1 MSTQLGK
8 KYEKTNKRNTTDGNK
23 RNTTD
28 GNKRK
33 TTVRNEGRTKNKT
46 RSTGTGK
53 KPTTNS
59 NKSKRK
65 ISGIRRLEA
74 IFYAG
79 VVALTV
85 LASSKVNSLINNTVT
100 VVKDADGN
108 IGIQNGENVRFID
121 LITGNTVEEKADGNI
136 KEIATINVKDLPD
149 TVYAIN
155 KPNTLV
161 INDKGEVVTELNEG
175 DRFLGSEK
183 PIEKDNKNYFKIF
196 TENGLVYVPAE
207 KVRIIEYDS
216 PINQYNTYKTTGNN
230 QDKHPIYAQMDGK
243 EVLRYIPGGEE
254 VQIVVSDKIE
264 EISIDSIISSDRMRI
279 TWSQE
284 NEAVR
289 GFMSLEDLVPD
300 LEEDSSKVKKDESET
315 AISSINEENTVEGVS
330 FQSKDYYEIGE
341 KAFNGDKDA
350 QEKIIKVLA
359 IWSILASERIR
370 TSNSKLMNSEL
381 KDDVTI
387 GHLKPSIVIAS
398 AIVESGLLYDGMSE
412 LIDRNNIVGM
422 NWGLSSTKNYDRD
435 LTVDCYTLNP
445 EYYNSAEKYYLSTIP
460 NEILPHWVTY
470 ASLEEYGVHV
480 ENGNSLQDW
489 RCYKN
494 PVDCLEDVMRFLQG
508 KEPAI
513 ADPNLS
519 AEEILTKYADVF
531 DTYGTGADKIRR
543 AILEYGLSRFDSPEE
558 YLKIIESWKDIA
570 RFLQEKYPEIVD
582 PNLSAEDLL
591 TKFVDF
597 FDTYETGADK
607 ILGAILEYDL
617 TEGTSLEEYLKNM
630 GLWEEYSYTNPKT
643 GEEISY

>member
-8 KYEKTNKRNTTDGNK
+8 RDNRNNYKEELQNGNNTNRGRTTNEKD
-23 RNTTD
+23 
-28 GNKRK
+28 NKRK
-33 TTVRNEGRTKNKT
+33 IRNSVKRLKNT
-46 RSTGTGK
+46 F
-53 KPTTNS
+53 
-59 NKSKRK
+59 K
-65 ISGIRRLEA
+65 IA
-74 IFYAG
+74 IA
-79 VVALTV
+79 AIAT
-85 LASSKVNSLINNTVT
+85 AIAANKVNGIVSTNDTVI
-100 VVKDADGN
+100 VVEDDAGN

-175 DRFLGSEK
+175 DRFLGNEK
-183 PIEKDNKNYFKIF
+183 PIEKDNKNYFKIL

-264 EISIDSIISSDRMRI
+264 EISIDSIISSERMRI

-289 GFMSLEDLVPD
+289 GFMSLEDLVPN

-315 AISSINEENTVEGVS
+315 AISSINEKKTVEGVS

-370 TSNSKLMNSEL
+370 TSNSELMNSDL
-381 KDDVTI
+381 KNDVTK
-387 GHLKPSIVIAS
+387 GHLKNSILIAQ
-398 AIVESGLLYDGMSE
+398 AIQESGWLYDGMRE

-445 EYYNSAEKYYLSTIP
+445 EYYNSAEKYYLSTKP

-480 ENGNSLQDW
+480 ENGNSLPKW
-489 RCYKN
+489 RCYED
-494 PVDCLEDVMRFLQG
+494 PVDCLEDLMRFLLG

-513 ADPNLS
+513 ADPNLD
-519 AEEILTKYADVF
+519 AIEILERYARVW
-531 DTYGTGADKIRR
+531 DTYGTGAANI
-543 AILEYGLSRFDSPEE
+543 S
-558 YLKIIESWKDIA
+558 KIIE
-570 RFLQEKYPEIVD
+570 KYKLYEFDNPKIIEQYLSQYNY
-582 PNLSAEDLL
+582 PNLGENSENKGIND
-591 TKFVDF
+591 
-597 FDTYETGADK
+597 G
-607 ILGAILEYDL
+607 
-617 TEGTSLEEYLKNM
+617 SLR
-630 GLWEEYSYTNPKT
+630 
-643 GEEISY
+643 